1 MMTEVGK
8 TPWHLWAVGIASFLW
23 HCIPVS
29 DYIGFKTKAVWYIA
43 GADLKPAQI
52 AWVDAYPVWADVGWA
67 LGVWGAMAGS
77 LLLLVRSRHAASA
90 FLISLVGLAI
100 MSAYQ
105 VGMQAKEYQTL
116 FGEGVL
122 MFLGLIWVI
131 AIALFFYARAM
142 TAKGVLR

>member
-1 MMTEVGK
+1 MTEAVK

-29 DYIGFKTKAVWYIA
+29 DYIGFKTKAAWYIQ

-77 LLLLVRSRHAASA
+77 LLLLLRSRHAVSA
-90 FLISLVGLAI
+90 FLVSLVGLGV
-100 MSAYQ
+100 MSLYQ
-105 VGMQAKEYQTL
+105 VGMQAREYQAL
-116 FGEGVL
+116 FGDSVL
-122 MFLGLIWVI
+122 MFLGFIWII
-131 AIALFFYARAM
+131 AIALFLYARAM
-142 TAKGVLR
+142 KTKGVLR

>member
-1 MMTEVGK
+1 MTEVGK
-8 TPWHLWAVGIASFLW
+8 APWHLWAVGIASFLW

-29 DYIGFKTKAVWYIA
+29 DYIGFKTKAAWYLE
-43 GADLKPAQI
+43 GAQLKPEQI
-52 AWVDAYPVWADVGWA
+52 AWVDAYPLWADVGWA

-77 LLLLVRSRHAASA
+77 ILLLLRSRHAVLA
-90 FLISLVGLAI
+90 FLVSLVGLAV
-100 MSAYQ
+100 MSVYQ
-105 VGMQAKEYQTL
+105 VGMQAKVYQAL

-122 MFLGLIWVI
+122 MFLGLIWLI